1 MENMQTPRSLLE
13 RLRSDPDAEAWER
26 LVTLYTPW
34 MARVL
39 QQARVAEP
47 DRDDLQ
53 QEVLTTLVRE
63 LPKFEHNGR
72 TGAFRSWLRIIVV
85 NRLQMYWRTKRSS
98 EQRIDGRRDVD
109 ELISPFS
116 ELEDFWDREHDRYL
130 TQELLKLVE
139 ASFSQTVWQAFRRQM
154 LDGTRA
160 ADVAAELGISV
171 NAVLLAKSR
180 VLQRLRA
187 EADGLIDDL

>member
-1 MENMQTPRSLLE
+1 MQTPRSLLE
-13 RLRSDPDAEAWER
+13 RLRSDPDAEAWDR
-26 LVTLYTPW
+26 LVALYTPW
-34 MARVL
+34 MAQVL
-39 QQARVAEP
+39 QHARIPEP

-53 QEVLTTLVRE
+53 QEVFTTLVRE
-63 LPKFEHNGR
+63 LPRFEHNGR
-72 TGAFRSWLRIIVV
+72 TGAFRSWLRMIVV
-85 NRLQMYWRTKRSS
+85 NRLQMHWRTRRSA
-98 EQRIDGRRDVD
+98 EQRIDGRSNVD
-109 ELISPFS
+109 ELIDPVS
-116 ELEDFWDREHDRYL
+116 ELEAFWDREHDRHL

-139 ASFSQTVWQAFRRQM
+139 PSFSQTIWQAFRRQM

-187 EADGLIDDL
+187 EADGLIDDI